1 MSDKPT
7 RALVLYD
14 PDNVSWGP
22 DYGLRY
28 TMDEVEALR
37 ICRGRFK
44 EMHRKYHKERRELTA
59 TVSAISVRLLN
70 NEAGQ
75 IKLLNEPQ
83 FREHPPRKFE
93 GPRDLFRVVWMYVT
107 KEDPKLASKY
117 AKVIWRLYE
126 AKVHPE
132 AAADLILRS
141 GGIEKVAQFGL
152 YTPPY
157 MDPRDIGD
165 GMDADGNKIW
175 YREEI
180 KPKTVQP
187 EPDEEE
193 VRYRSEQ
200 QIFDFVGNAE
210 ADHGTVHVVMEYTK
224 TKRGPLLEVVKV
236 EGSKREIVPVMLTDY
251 QSDRL
256 HRVTPGKRARITVR
270 LVPRPDRTFEYLA
283 TRVHPVTP
291 FRYSR

>member
-1 MSDKPT
+1 MSDNPS

-14 PDNVSWGP
+14 PSSVAWGP
-22 DYGLRY
+22 EYGLRY
-28 TMDEVEALR
+28 TMEELEALK
-37 ICRGRFK
+37 ICRRRFK
-44 EMHRKYHKERRELTA
+44 AMYRKYRRERRELTA
-59 TVSAISVRLLN
+59 TVYAISLRLLN
-70 NEAGQ
+70 NEAAQ
-75 IKLLNEPQ
+75 IRLLSEPF
-83 FREHPPRKFE
+83 FREHPPGKFE
-93 GPRDLFRVVWMYVT
+93 TARDLFRVVWLYVT

-117 AKVIWRLYE
+117 AKVIWCLYE
-126 AKVHPE
+126 GKVHPE

-141 GGIEKVAQFGL
+141 GGIEKVARFGL

-157 MDPRDIGD
+157 VDPRDIGD
-165 GMDADGNKIW
+165 GMDADGKKIW

-200 QIFDFVGNAE
+200 QIFDYVGNAE

-236 EGSKREIVPVMLTDY
+236 DGSKREILPVLITDW
-251 QSDRL
+251 QSERL
-256 HRVTPGKRARITVR
+256 QRIRLGRRVQIIARKIG
-270 LVPRPDRTFEYLA
+270 RPDGSIDYLA
-283 TRVHPVTP
+283 TRSPRHYGADGP
-291 FRYSR
+291 